1 MHHWQIGAVKI
12 TRIVESINTFDPA
25 LMLPGVTARSVA
37 QMDWLQPHFADAS
50 GRIRLAI
57 QALVV
62 ETPTTLIVI
71 DTCVGNERTGRG
83 LPHWNNLQTRFLE
96 DFAAAGFDREVVD
109 VVFCTHLHSDHVGW
123 NTMKVGDAWLPTFPN
138 ARYLL
143 NRAEYEPWLATS
155 DDPGRD
161 AVLADSI
168 APIQKAGLLD
178 LIGLDHVICPEI
190 ALVSTPGHTPGHASV
205 RITCGGQAAMISGDF
220 IHHPCQMATPELPQN
235 ADSDPRLAATTRR
248 GTLDALAGQDILL
261 IGTHFAPPT
270 AGHVRRAAGAFRFE
284 AAAPEAVGEDEG
296 LG

>member
-12 TRIVESINTFDPA
+12 TRIVESIDTFDPA
-25 LMLPGVTARSVA
+25 LMLPGVTASSVA
-37 QMDWLQPHFADAS
+37 AMDWLQPHFADAG

-62 ETPTTLIVI
+62 ETPGKLVVI

-96 DFAAAGFDREVVD
+96 DFAAAGFDREAVD

-123 NTMKVGDAWLPTFPN
+123 NTMKVAGAWVPTFPK

-143 NRAEYEPWLATS
+143 NRDEYEPWLATPG
-155 DDPGRD
+155 DPGRD

-168 APIQKAGLLD
+168 GPIQKAGLLD

-205 RITCGGQAAMISGDF
+205 RINSMGESAMISGDF

-235 ADSDPRLAATTRR
+235 ADSDRPLAARTRR
-248 GTLDALAGQDILL
+248 ETLDSLAGQDIVL

-270 AGHVRRAAGAFRFE
+270 AGHVHRTADAFRFE
-284 AAAPEAVGEDEG
+284 AALPEAVGGGES